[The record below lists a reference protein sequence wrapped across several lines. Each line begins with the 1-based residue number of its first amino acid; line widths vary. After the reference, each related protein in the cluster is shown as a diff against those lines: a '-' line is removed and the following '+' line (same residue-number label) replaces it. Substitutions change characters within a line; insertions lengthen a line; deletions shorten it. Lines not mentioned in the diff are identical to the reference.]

1 MPKTIQKK
9 TVATRTQSKKDNKT
23 VFGFEEGRISA
34 YTIPEE
40 VELTR
45 ELFTEY
51 KSSRELWAQKFQES
65 VEFRAGAQWTNEE
78 QEVLES
84 RGQAPIVVNR
94 IHPIVETAK
103 SLLTYNS
110 PQFRATAREDSD
122 RSTAKVFSDLFQY
135 IWQTSSGDEEL
146 KKIIDDYYVGGMG
159 VMQVYQD
166 PQADLG
172 KGEVCVKSINP
183 LDVFID
189 PNSKDMYARDAAHIL
204 VCKYMTDEYAQ
215 LVYPEYMEVIQESNP
230 EPDNEDDYPVTNLA
244 ATEGQM
250 FFGDDDTQ
258 MHTKRKYTERYTKV
272 MMPYYNVYEPFSQRE
287 FIFTDE
293 EFYRYLSKS
302 YIKLRKMTGEE
313 VIIFEDEAVANLV
326 DIIIE
331 TGGVFHYEMPEPQ
344 ADESGNIVPMPPVR
358 VTGSET
364 ESKTG
369 RHIPGS
375 TVVLIPVSL
384 EELKGLEEIVCNAI
398 QKPCIELI
406 VSVGDHLLYK
416 RMLPTEEY
424 PIIPLMNVHHRNPY
438 PESDVRLYRPLQEYI
453 NKIRSLIIAHASTS
467 TNVKLLIPRG
477 SADLR
482 QIEEEWSKAGTSV
495 IEFDAELGAPIV
507 AGPVPLPNELYKN
520 EADAKYDLEYGF
532 GIFELMQGSGKSAP
546 STYRGTLVVDE
557 FGQRRIKSRRD
568 DIENFLNQIG
578 KVAIPLIQQIYTEE
592 KVIRLIQ
599 PNGLEKEEQINFYK
613 EMEDGSVTKF
623 HDIGVGRYDLV
634 VVSGSTLPTNRM
646 ALLNT
651 YMQMFQMGLIDQTEV
666 LKKTEL
672 VDIEG
677 VMERSGQMQQMQQQM
692 QAMAEELKK
701 VKGDLQT
708 ATREEVHAKKRLEVE
723 KFSGD
728 LDKISNRA
736 DMAASLYKAR
746 LNDAKSNLINSVTPE
761 MEQALEEENM
771 FDITPM
777 LGPEGDGELE

>member
-1 MPKTIQKK
+1 LPRNIQKK
-9 TVATRTQSKKDNKT
+9 TAATRTQSQKDNKV
-23 VFGFEEGRISA
+23 VFDFESGSIDSYE
-34 YTIPEE
+34 TPEE
-40 VELTR
+40 VQLTQ
-45 ELFTEY
+45 EIYTEY
-51 KSSRELWAQKFQES
+51 KSSRELWAQKFQEA

-110 PQFRATAREDSD
+110 PQFRTTAREDSD
-122 RSTAKVFSDLFQY
+122 RKTAKVFSDLFQY
-135 IWQTSSGDEEL
+135 IWQHSSGDEEL
-146 KKIIDDYYVGGMG
+146 KRIIDDYYVGGMG

-172 KGEVCVKSINP
+172 KGEVCIKALNP
-183 LDVFID
+183 LDVYID
-189 PNSKDMYARDAAHIL
+189 PNSKDVYARDAAHIL
-204 VCKYMTDEYAQ
+204 VCKYMTDEYAE
-215 LVYPEYMEVIQESNP
+215 LVYPEYMDIIEQSNP
-230 EPDNEDDYPVTNLA
+230 DDNQDDYPVTDLA

-250 FFGDDDTQ
+250 FSGTDETR
-258 MHTKRKYTERYTKV
+258 MHTKRRYTERYTRTTAY
-272 MMPYYNVYEPFSQRE
+272 YYNVYEPFSQRE
-287 FIFTDE
+287 FLFDVDE
-293 EFYRYLSKS
+293 FEQYIAKS
-302 YIKLRKMTGEE
+302 YIKIRKITGEE
-313 VIIFEDEAVANLV
+313 IIIFEPEAVSSLV

-331 TGGVFHYEMPEPQ
+331 TGGTFHYQIPDPQMDEM
-344 ADESGNIVPMPPVR
+344 GNPVPAPPVR
-358 VTGSET
+358 VNGPED
-364 ESKTG
+364 EDA
-369 RHIPGS
+369 IPGS
-375 TVVLIPVSL
+375 TTTLIPVSL
-384 EELKGLEEIVCNAI
+384 EELKGMGEITCNEI
-398 QKPCIELI
+398 QKPCIEMI
-406 VSVGDHLLYK
+406 VTVGDHLLYK
-416 RMLPTEEY
+416 RMLPSEDY
-424 PIIPLMNVHHRNPY
+424 PIVTLMNVHHRNPY

-532 GIFELMQGSGKSAP
+532 GIFELMQGSGASAP

-568 DIENFLNQIG
+568 DIENFLNQVG
-578 KVAIPLIQQIYTEE
+578 KVAIPLIQQLYTEE
-592 KVIRLIQ
+592 KVIRLLQ
-599 PNGLEKEEQINFYK
+599 PNGLEKEEAINFYK
-613 EMEDGSVTKF
+613 EMEDGVVQKF
-623 HDIGVGRYDLV
+623 HDVGVGRYDLV

-677 VMERSGQMQQMQQQM
+677 VMERSGQMQQMQQTIQM
-692 QAMAEELKK
+692 LSEELKK

-708 ATREEVHAKKRLEVE
+708 ASREEIHAKKRLEVE
-723 KFSGD
+723 KFSGE
-728 LDKISNRA
+728 LDKVSNRA

-746 LNDAKSNLINSVTPE
+746 LNDAKSNLMNSVTPA
-761 MEQALEEENM
+761 MEELEEENM

-777 LGPEGDGELE
+777 LDTEQDMES

>member
-9 TVATRTQSKKDNKT
+9 TSKTRRQNKKDNKT
-23 VFGFEEGRISA
+23 VFGFEDGRIDA

-122 RSTAKVFSDLFQY
+122 RDTAKVFSDLFQY

-146 KKIIDDYYVGGMG
+146 KRIIDDYYVGGMG
-159 VMQVYQD
+159 VMQVFQD

-172 KGEVCVKSINP
+172 KGEVCLKSLNP

-204 VCKYMTDEYAQ
+204 VCKYMTDEYAE
-215 LVYPEYMEVIQESNP
+215 LVYPEYMDIIEQANP

-250 FFGDDDTQ
+250 FFGDDDT
-258 MHTKRKYTERYTKV
+258 MIHNKRKYTERYTKTV
-272 MMPYYNVYEPFSQRE
+272 MPYYNIYEPFSQRE
-287 FIFTDE
+287 FLFTPE
-293 EFYRYLSKS
+293 EYSKYLTKS
-302 YIKLRKMTGEE
+302 YIKVRKITGEE
-313 VIIFEDEAVANLV
+313 VIVFEDESVSQLY
-326 DIIIE
+326 DILME
-331 TGGVFHYEMPEPQ
+331 TGGVFHFELPDPEIGPNGMPVPKPPQ
-344 ADESGNIVPMPPVR
+344 RVNGREDEDA
-358 VTGSET
+358 
-364 ESKTG
+364 
-369 RHIPGS
+369 IPGS
-375 TVVLIPVSL
+375 TITLIPVSV
-384 EELKGLEEIVCNAI
+384 EELIGMQQINANSI
-398 QKPCIELI
+398 QKACIELV

-416 RMLPTEEY
+416 RMLPSEDY

-477 SADLR
+477 SADLN
-482 QIEEEWSKAGTSV
+482 QIEQEWSKAGTSV

-568 DIENFLNQIG
+568 DIEKFLNQCA
-578 KVAIPLIQQIYTEE
+578 KVAIPMIQQIYTEE
-592 KVIRLIQ
+592 KVIRLLQ
-599 PNGLEKEEQINFYK
+599 PNGLEKEEMINVFK
-613 EMEDGSVTKF
+613 EMEDGTIVKF
-623 HDIGVGRYDLV
+623 HDVGVGRYDLV

-677 VMERSGQMQQMQQQM
+677 VMQRSGQMQQMAQQIQM
-692 QAMAEELKK
+692 LQEELKK
-701 VKGDLQT
+701 TRGDLQT
-708 ATREEVHAKKRLEVE
+708 AEREEVHAKKRLEVE

-746 LNDAKSNLINSVTPE
+746 LNDAKSNLINSVAPEEVDNMEQENVFDVLPEE
-761 MEQALEEENM
+761 MEN
-771 FDITPM
+771 
-777 LGPEGDGELE
+777 

>member
-1 MPKTIQKK
+1 MPRNIQKK
-9 TVATRTQSKKDNKT
+9 TAATRTQSQKDNKV
-23 VFGFEEGRISA
+23 VFDFESGSIDSYE
-34 YTIPEE
+34 TPEE
-40 VELTR
+40 VQLTQ
-45 ELFTEY
+45 EIYTEY
-51 KSSRELWAQKFQES
+51 KSSRELWAQKFQEA

-110 PQFRATAREDSD
+110 PQFRTTAREDSD
-122 RSTAKVFSDLFQY
+122 RKTAKVFSDLFQY
-135 IWQTSSGDEEL
+135 IWQHSSGDEEL
-146 KKIIDDYYVGGMG
+146 KRIIDDYYVGGMG

-166 PQADLG
+166 PQKDLG
-172 KGEVCVKSINP
+172 KGEVCIKALNP
-183 LDVFID
+183 LDVYID
-189 PNSKDMYARDAAHIL
+189 PNSKDVYARDAAHIL
-204 VCKYMTDEYAQ
+204 VCKYMTDEYAE
-215 LVYPEYMEVIQESNP
+215 LVYPEYMDIIEQSNP
-230 EPDNEDDYPVTNLA
+230 DDNQDDYPVTNLA

-250 FFGDDDTQ
+250 FSGTDDTR
-258 MHTKRKYTERYTKV
+258 MHTKRRYTERYTRTTAY
-272 MMPYYNVYEPFSQRE
+272 YYNVYEPFSQKE
-287 FIFTDE
+287 FLFDVDE
-293 EFYRYLSKS
+293 FEQYIAKS
-302 YIKLRKMTGEE
+302 YIKVRKITGEE
-313 VIIFEDEAVANLV
+313 IIIFEPEAVSSLV

-331 TGGVFHYEMPEPQ
+331 TGGTFHYEIPDPQ
-344 ADESGNIVPMPPVR
+344 MDEMGNPVPAPPVR
-358 VTGSET
+358 VNGPED
-364 ESKTG
+364 EDA
-369 RHIPGS
+369 IPGS
-375 TVVLIPVSL
+375 TTTLIPITL
-384 EELKGLEEIVCNAI
+384 EELKGMGEITCNEI
-398 QKPCIELI
+398 QKPCIEMI
-406 VSVGDHLLYK
+406 VTVGDHLLYK
-416 RMLPTEEY
+416 RMLPSEDY
-424 PIIPLMNVHHRNPY
+424 PIVTLMNVHHRNPY

-532 GIFELMQGSGKSAP
+532 GIFELMQGSGASAP

-568 DIENFLNQIG
+568 DIENFLNQVG
-578 KVAIPLIQQIYTEE
+578 KVAIPLIQQLYTEE
-592 KVIRLIQ
+592 KVIRLLQ
-599 PNGLEKEEQINFYK
+599 PNGLEKEESINFYK
-613 EMEDGSVTKF
+613 EMEDGVVQKF
-623 HDIGVGRYDLV
+623 HDVGVGRYDLV

-677 VMERSGQMQQMQQQM
+677 VMERSGQMQQMQQTIEM
-692 QAMAEELKK
+692 LSEELKK

-708 ATREEVHAKKRLEVE
+708 ASREEIHAKKRLEVE
-723 KFSGD
+723 KFSGE
-728 LDKISNRA
+728 LDKVSNRA

-746 LNDAKSNLINSVTPE
+746 LNDAKSNLMNSVKPAMDE
-761 MEQALEEENM
+761 LEEENM

-777 LGPEGDGELE
+777 LDTEQDMES

>member
-23 VFGFEEGRISA
+23 VFGFDEGRISA

-287 FIFTDE
+287 FLFDDE
-293 EFYRYLSKS
+293 EFQETAQKYYMKV
-302 YIKLRKMTGEE
+302 KTVKGEE
-313 VIIFEDEAVANLV
+313 IILFEDESVEEMYQ
-326 DIIIE
+326 IIE
-331 TGGVFHYEMPEPQ
+331 TTGNIFHYELPDLKFNEQGQPVPQ
-344 ADESGNIVPMPPVR
+344 EPVR
-358 VTGSET
+358 VPGEEDENS
-364 ESKTG
+364 
-369 RHIPGS
+369 IPGS
-375 TVVLIPVSL
+375 TTILIPMTT
-384 EELKGLEEIVCNAI
+384 EELKGMGEINCNEIEECRVR
-398 QKPCIELI
+398 Q
-406 VSVGDHLLYK
+406 VVTVGDKLLYE
-416 RMLPTEEY
+416 RLMPIENY
-424 PIIPLMNVHHRNPY
+424 PIVPLMNVHHRNPF

-477 SADLR
+477 SADLN
-482 QIEEEWSKAGTSV
+482 QIEQEWSKAGTSV

-532 GIFELMQGSGKSAP
+532 GIFELMQGSAKSAP
-546 STYRGTLVVDE
+546 STYRGTMVVDE

-568 DIENFLNQIG
+568 DIEGMLNQVAKI
-578 KVAIPLIQQIYTEE
+578 AIPLIQQLYTEE

-599 PNGLEKEEQINFYK
+599 PNGDEKEQRFNFYK
-613 EMEDGSVTKF
+613 EMDNGEVKRF
-623 HDIGVGRYDLV
+623 HDIGAGKYDV
-634 VVSGSTLPTNRM
+634 VVQSGSTLPTNRM

-651 YMQMFQMGLIDQTEV
+651 YMQMYQMGLIDQTEV
-666 LKKTEL
+666 LKKSEL
-672 VDIEG
+672 VDVDG
-677 VMERSGQMQQMQQQM
+677 VMERSGQMKQMQQQM

-701 VKGDLQT
+701 VRGDLQT
-708 ATREEVHAKKRLEVE
+708 AQREEVHAKKRLEVE

-728 LDKISNRA
+728 LDKVSNRA
-736 DMAASLYKAR
+736 DMATTLYKAR
-746 LNDAKSNLINSVTPE
+746 LNDAKQQLMNSNVTEADVEELDVFEPMVE
-761 MEQALEEENM
+761 DLES
-771 FDITPM
+771 
-777 LGPEGDGELE
+777 